1 MAVLMSRH
9 FNNVMEIYIIEKY
22 KERYPQ
28 MKGSELTD
36 ALIKDCLEEY
46 SVEDFHV
53 MRTPKGKPYVE
64 LRRSSEA
71 EFSQSEKLHLSV
83 SHSGEYFLCII
94 ADRLVGI
101 DVQERK
107 NRNSDK
113 IAERYFTER
122 EKSFI
127 RDHGENGFFTV
138 WTRKEAYSKLTG
150 EGIAEIIRG
159 TEVIDR
165 EDVIFTDFQLED
177 GVWCSYCIER

>member
-9 FNNVMEIYIIEKY
+9 FNNIMEIYIIEKY
-22 KERYPQ
+22 KERYPKL
-28 MKGSELTD
+28 KGSDLTD
-36 ALIKDCLEEY
+36 VLIKDCLEEY
-46 SVEDFHV
+46 GVQDPQIL
-53 MRTPKGKPYVE
+53 RTPKGKPYVE
-64 LRRSSEA
+64 LRDTY
-71 EFSQSEKLHLSV
+71 LSV

-94 ADRLVGI
+94 AERPVGI

-107 NRNSDK
+107 NSNSDK

-127 RDHGENGFFTV
+127 RDNGENGFFTV

-165 EDVIFTDFQLED
+165 EDVVFTDFQLED

>member
-1 MAVLMSRH
+1 
-9 FNNVMEIYIIEKY
+9 
-22 KERYPQ
+22 

-36 ALIKDCLEEY
+36 VLIKDCLEEY
-46 SVEDFHV
+46 GVQDPQIL
-53 MRTPKGKPYVE
+53 RTTKGKPYVE
-64 LRRSSEA
+64 LCDTY
-71 EFSQSEKLHLSV
+71 LSV

-94 ADRLVGI
+94 AERPVGI

-107 NRNSDK
+107 NSNSDK

-127 RDHGENGFFTV
+127 RDNGENGFFTV

-159 TEVIDR
+159 TEVIGR
-165 EDVIFTDFQLED
+165 EDVVFTDFQLED

>member
-36 ALIKDCLEEY
+36 VLIKDCLEEY
-46 SVEDFHV
+46 GVQDPQV

-64 LRRSSEA
+64 LCDTY
-71 EFSQSEKLHLSV
+71 LSV

-94 ADRLVGI
+94 ADRPVGI
-101 DVQERK
+101 DIQERK
-107 NRNSDK
+107 SSNSDK

-127 RDHGENGFFTV
+127 RDNGENGFFTV

-165 EDVIFTDFQLED
+165 EDVIFNDFQLED

>member
-46 SVEDFHV
+46 DVEDPQIL
-53 MRTPKGKPYVE
+53 RTPKGKPYVE
-64 LRRSSEA
+64 LCDTY
-71 EFSQSEKLHLSV
+71 LSV

-94 ADRLVGI
+94 AERPVGI

-107 NRNSDK
+107 NSNSDK

-127 RDHGENGFFTV
+127 RDNGENGFFTV

-165 EDVIFTDFQLED
+165 EDVVFTDF
-177 GVWCSYCIER
+177 

>member
-36 ALIKDCLEEY
+36 VLIKDCLEEY
-46 SVEDFHV
+46 GVHDPQIL
-53 MRTPKGKPYVE
+53 RTPKGKPYVE
-64 LRRSSEA
+64 LCDTY
-71 EFSQSEKLHLSV
+71 LSV

-94 ADRLVGI
+94 ADRPVGI

-107 NRNSDK
+107 RSNSDK

-127 RDHGENGFFTV
+127 RDNGENGFFTV

-165 EDVIFTDFQLED
+165 EDVVFTDFQLED

>member
-36 ALIKDCLEEY
+36 VLIKDCLEEY
-46 SVEDFHV
+46 GVQDPQIL
-53 MRTPKGKPYVE
+53 RTTKGKPYVE
-64 LRRSSEA
+64 LCDTY
-71 EFSQSEKLHLSV
+71 LSV

-94 ADRLVGI
+94 AERPVGI

-107 NRNSDK
+107 NSNSDK

-127 RDHGENGFFTV
+127 RDNGENGFFTV

-159 TEVIDR
+159 TEVIGR
-165 EDVIFTDFQLED
+165 EDVVFTDFQLED

>member
-22 KERYPQ
+22 KERHPQ

-46 SVEDFHV
+46 GVEDFHV
-53 MRTPKGKPYVE
+53 LRTPKGKPYVE
-64 LRRSSEA
+64 LCDTY
-71 EFSQSEKLHLSV
+71 LSV

-94 ADRLVGI
+94 AERPVGI

-107 NRNSDK
+107 NSNSDK

-127 RDHGENGFFTV
+127 RDNGENGFFTV

-165 EDVIFTDFQLED
+165 EDVVFTDFQLED

>member
-36 ALIKDCLEEY
+36 MLIKDCLEEY
-46 SVEDFHV
+46 GAQDFKIL
-53 MRTPKGKPYVE
+53 RTPKGKPYVE
-64 LRRSSEA
+64 LCDTY
-71 EFSQSEKLHLSV
+71 LSI

-94 ADRLVGI
+94 ADRPVGI

-107 NRNSDK
+107 SSNSDK

-127 RDHGENGFFTV
+127 RDNGENGFFTV

-159 TEVIDR
+159 TEVIGR
-165 EDVIFTDFQLED
+165 EDVVFTDFQLED

>member
-1 MAVLMSRH
+1 MFRH

-46 SVEDFHV
+46 GVQDPQTL
-53 MRTPKGKPYVE
+53 RTTKGKPYVE
-64 LRRSSEA
+64 LCDTY
-71 EFSQSEKLHLSV
+71 LSV

-94 ADRLVGI
+94 AERPVGI

-107 NRNSDK
+107 NSNSDK

-127 RDHGENGFFTV
+127 RDNGENGFFTV

-150 EGIAEIIRG
+150 EGIADIIRG
-159 TEVIDR
+159 TEVIGR
-165 EDVIFTDFQLED
+165 EDVVFTDFQLED

>member
-46 SVEDFHV
+46 GVEDPQIL
-53 MRTPKGKPYVE
+53 RTPKGKPYVE
-64 LRRSSEA
+64 LCDTY
-71 EFSQSEKLHLSV
+71 LSV
-83 SHSGEYFLCII
+83 SHSGAYFLCII
-94 ADRLVGI
+94 AERPVGI

-107 NRNSDK
+107 NSNSDK

-127 RDHGENGFFTV
+127 RDNGENGFFTV

-165 EDVIFTDFQLED
+165 EDVVFTDFQLED

>member
-36 ALIKDCLEEY
+36 VLIKDCLEEY
-46 SVEDFHV
+46 GVQDPQIL
-53 MRTPKGKPYVE
+53 RTPNGKPYVE
-64 LRRSSEA
+64 ISDTY
-71 EFSQSEKLHLSV
+71 LSV

-94 ADRLVGI
+94 AERPVGI

-107 NRNSDK
+107 NSNSDK

-127 RDHGENGFFTV
+127 RDNGENGFFTV

-159 TEVIDR
+159 TEVIGR
-165 EDVIFTDFQLED
+165 EDIVFTDFQLED
-177 GVWCSYCIER
+177 GVWCSYYIER

>member
-22 KERYPQ
+22 KERYPH

-46 SVEDFHV
+46 GVQDPQIL
-53 MRTPKGKPYVE
+53 RTTKGKPYVE
-64 LRRSSEA
+64 
-71 EFSQSEKLHLSV
+71 HCDTYLSV

-94 ADRLVGI
+94 AERPVGI

-107 NRNSDK
+107 NSNSDK

-127 RDHGENGFFTV
+127 RDNGENGFFTV

-165 EDVIFTDFQLED
+165 EDVVFTDFQLED

>member
-22 KERYPQ
+22 KEWYPQ

-36 ALIKDCLEEY
+36 VLIKDCLEEY
-46 SVEDFHV
+46 GVQDPQV

-64 LRRSSEA
+64 LCDTY
-71 EFSQSEKLHLSV
+71 LSV

-94 ADRLVGI
+94 AERPVGI

-107 NRNSDK
+107 NSNSDK

-127 RDHGENGFFTV
+127 RDNGENGFFTV